1 MINETKENKIKWDDH
16 NKLFIPPPPPK
27 EVAKIREMLKQVE
40 VWISSGEKELAEKH
54 WMLIAD
60 ECRKHGTTTPTQLK
74 TK

>member
-1 MINETKENKIKWDDH
+1 MFETKKEKIKWDGN

-27 EVAKIREMLKQVE
+27 EVAKIREMLRQVA

-54 WMLIAD
+54 SMLIAD
-60 ECRKHGTTTPTQLK
+60 ECRKYGTTTQTQLK